1 MEKIEIALK
10 TLRKEGELPKGEYLS
25 INGETKGHN
34 EGAPCGGACSACGA
48 C

>member
-10 TLRKEGELPKGEYLS
+10 TLRKEGELPVGEYQS
-25 INGETKGHN
+25 INAEAEARN
-34 EGAPCGGACSACGA
+34 EGAACGGACSACGA